1 MTVTPPPSPYS
12 LICQRIAFGL
22 CLAIIPAIT
31 VNAGNVRELLPLQD
45 HGRTSIRF
53 FKGAILWFLCAFI
66 IISLLVILAAILE
79 SLL

>member
-1 MTVTPPPSPYS
+1 MTVTPPPPPYS

-45 HGRTSIRF
+45 HGRASIRF
-53 FKGAILWFLCAFI
+53 FKGSILWFLCAFI